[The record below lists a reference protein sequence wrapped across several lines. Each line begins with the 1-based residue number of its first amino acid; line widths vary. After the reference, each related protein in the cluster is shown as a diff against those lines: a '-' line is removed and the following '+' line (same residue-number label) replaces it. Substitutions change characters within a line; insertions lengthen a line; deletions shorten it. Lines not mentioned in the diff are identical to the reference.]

1 MQTPFGSYR
10 GGYNVMPAGYMDA
23 WLQVGKNYGDMI
35 KSVGTSVAGGITKG
49 QDMAQ
54 DKTKLQGSLPTQ
66 YSMYEKVS
74 QASGQAI
81 DPTLAE
87 RYKNIGQMSLP
98 QMQSFEKDLAA
109 SQQMQMNIANMQ
121 RQAQAYQMQQQ
132 AMQRAAQQSQLEALG
147 RSQDAYLNVPRAMP
161 AQMYSA
167 PSVQSAYGVP
177 SLNQF
182 SGMPFPGVGTI
193 R

>member
-1 MQTPFGSYR
+1 MQTPFGSYS
-10 GGYNVMPAGYMDA
+10 GGYNVLPAGYMDA
-23 WLQVGKNYGDMI
+23 WLQVGKNYGDAI
-35 KSVGTSVAGGITKG
+35 KTAGSAVAGGILQG
-49 QDMAQ
+49 RQNAQ
-54 DKTKLQGSLPTQ
+54 DKAKLEGSLPTQ

-132 AMQRAAQQSQLEALG
+132 AMQRAAQAQDLSTRRSNIINVLG
-147 RSQDAYLNVPRAMP
+147 GASNYQPAMP
-161 AQMYSA
+161 QGTGQL
-167 PSVQSAYGVP
+167 PTINP
-177 SLNQF
+177 L
-182 SGMPFPGVGTI
+182 FPTY
-193 R
+193 

>member
-1 MQTPFGSYR
+1 
-10 GGYNVMPAGYMDA
+10 MPAGYMDA
-23 WLQVGKNYGDMI
+23 WLQVGKNYADAI
-35 KSVGTSVAGGITKG
+35 KTAGSAVAGGIGAYQEG
-49 QDMAQ
+49 QMA
-54 DKTKLQGSLPTQ
+54 KESAPTMFSQ
-66 YSMYEKVS
+66 YSQTA
-74 QASGQAI
+74 QAAGMQPDASIVERYSKLGEMSGPQAI
-81 DPTLAE
+81 QF
-87 RYKNIGQMSLP
+87 N
-98 QMQSFEKDLAA
+98 KDIMGA
-109 SQQMQMNIANMQ
+109 QQMQMNIANMQ

>member
-1 MQTPFGSYR
+1 
-10 GGYNVMPAGYMDA
+10 MPAGYMDA

-132 AMQRAAQQSQLEALG
+132 AMQRAAQQQALQNDRNSILG
-147 RSQDAYLNVPRAMP
+147 TW
-161 AQMYSA
+161 
-167 PSVQSAYGVP
+167 G
-177 SLNQF
+177 F
-182 SGMPFPGVGTI
+182 GMPSGNGTPNLGLFGQ
-193 R
+193 